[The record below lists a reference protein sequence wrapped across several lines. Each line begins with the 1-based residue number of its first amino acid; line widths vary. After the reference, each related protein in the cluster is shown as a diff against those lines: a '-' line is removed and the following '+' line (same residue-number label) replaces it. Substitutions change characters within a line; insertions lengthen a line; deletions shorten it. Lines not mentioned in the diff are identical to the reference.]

1 VDRKKPPALTSPW
14 KVGFLVAL
22 MLVVTGLGVSYF
34 ITGAFGLKWNWI
46 ELGGLSPTQWTFH
59 LDAFINEM
67 APLVALVALLATASC
82 ALVAGAVRRYKKFV
96 DSGSEYKQLLRSI
109 KSFEDLEDEEL
120 MESLKQHPELREFLM
135 SLKNRIAA
143 RERQTSEREKR
154 PAPARESGQQPGNL
168 PAESSVL
175 VHAIMEDTISGEIG
189 LTIPELKQIE
199 RAVRERLAR
208 AAEQMKAVEPVRAPE
223 PVKEIDPAGA
233 AAISTLS
240 GIRNQ
245 ILGVRRDADACANGA
260 REMEELLGSLKQ
272 AVDSSRDGSV
282 GTDGLGKITRNMDI
296 IADTLVTLGEDTR
309 RIAIAAAL
317 HASGSDTEGDAIKV
331 AEDVRTIATRFNG
344 VAQTWKETGPAL
356 RATIDGITKGATS
369 GGKRHATLTSAA
381 STAAAKASLWGERL
395 VALMEQIRAIE
406 EACGAKSPARPAPAP
421 AAASS
426 SEWGTIDEKLDS
438 DLDDEERMQDEI
450 PPIVEVPQEADAE
463 ADPDFVKGTVRNVF
477 ETPDAGED
485 APFTDIPGFE
495 KDRRI
500 FAEQQA
506 AAGTAGE
513 VAEDS
518 PIEVEAEAHDWRVK
532 SAADEIESIP
542 AGADTEEH
550 PEANEPEEGFLTG
563 PRGKVKPK
571 AVPEKPA
578 SAVAAKPKPKKA
590 AQAPAPEPVDEV
602 EEDVDSDAID
612 LYLVGAVDYVEG
624 VHA

>member
-1 VDRKKPPALTSPW
+1 MDRKKPPALTSPW

-34 ITGAFGLKWNWI
+34 ITGTFGLKWHWI
-46 ELGGLSPTQWTFH
+46 ELGGPSPSQWTFS

-67 APLVALVALLATASC
+67 APLVALVALLASASC

-135 SLKNRIAA
+135 SLKNRVAA
-143 RERQTSEREKR
+143 RERQSNDRDKR
-154 PAPARESGQQPGNL
+154 PASSRESAQLPNNL

-208 AAEQMKAVEPVRAPE
+208 AAEQARAVEPMRAPE
-223 PVKEIDPAGA
+223 PVKELDPAGA
-233 AAISTLS
+233 AAIAALS

-272 AVDSSRDGSV
+272 AVDNSRDGAA
-282 GTDGLGKITRNMDI
+282 GADGLGKITRNMDI

-356 RATIDGITKGATS
+356 RATVDAIAKGATS
-369 GGKRHATLTSAA
+369 SGKRHTTLTSAA

-406 EACGAKSPARPAPAP
+406 EACGVKSSARPVP
-421 AAASS
+421 AAAPVAVASPD
-426 SEWGTIDEKLDS
+426 WGTIDEKLDN
-438 DLDDEERMQDEI
+438 DLEDEERMQDEI
-450 PPIVEVPQEADAE
+450 PAVVEVPQEPEAEAEAE

-477 ETPDAGED
+477 ETPDVAED

-506 AAGTAGE
+506 
-513 VAEDS
+513 VAESAGDAHEDS
-518 PIEVEAEAHDWRVK
+518 HIRGRSGSARLAREVGGRRNRVDSRRRRRAPRRQRTGGRIPHRTARQGQTEGRARKARPRGGGKNEAQEGGTGAR
-532 SAADEIESIP
+532 
-542 AGADTEEH
+542 AGA
-550 PEANEPEEGFLTG
+550 G
-563 PRGKVKPK
+563 
-571 AVPEKPA
+571 
-578 SAVAAKPKPKKA
+578 
-590 AQAPAPEPVDEV
+590 
-602 EEDVDSDAID
+602 
-612 LYLVGAVDYVEG
+612 
-624 VHA
+624 